1 MITIDKCVAVLE
13 LIKNGI
19 IIKAD
24 DLNELEQIMLFWL
37 SANKKMLLLSS
48 YVIHINIR

>member
-13 LIKNGI
+13 LTKNGI
-19 IIKAD
+19 IIKVD

-37 SANKKMLLLSS
+37 RANKKMLLLSS
-48 YVIHINIR
+48 